1 MQLTLDPDRLASLAL
16 IPHIDFA
23 RRIFAHEHRC
33 QTRHDGVVLNELD
46 HLLGQFR
53 ADLLRQLLAIENFGG
68 HESRPA
74 YFLTPASRLRLSKQ
88 RPKRISSP
96 PILSP
101 TAVRCHPPTT

>member
-1 MQLTLDPDRLASLAL
+1 MQLAFDPHRLASLAFV
-16 IPHIDFA
+16 PHIDFA
-23 RRIFAHEHRC
+23 RWIFAHEHRC

-74 YFLTPASRLRLSKQ
+74 YSLTPASRLWLSEQ
-88 RPKRISSP
+88 LPQANIIAADSIP
-96 PILSP
+96 
-101 TAVRCHPPTT
+101 